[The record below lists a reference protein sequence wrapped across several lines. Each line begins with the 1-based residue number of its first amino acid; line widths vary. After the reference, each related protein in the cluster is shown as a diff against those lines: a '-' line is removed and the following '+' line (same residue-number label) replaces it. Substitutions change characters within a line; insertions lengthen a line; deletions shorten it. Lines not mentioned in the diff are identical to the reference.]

1 MVDPRRFTKRGRKEA
16 KMRLLYIVSKGTSDP
31 TLASVPLHIA
41 ANGSLEV
48 GQDVSVVLV
57 GEATDLVVG
66 DNAQMVEGVGVPPAR
81 ELLSKLRE
89 HEVPVYV

>member
-1 MVDPRRFTKRGRKEA
+1 MKFV
-16 KMRLLYIVSKGTSDP
+16 YIVSKGTEDA

-48 GQDVSVVLV
+48 GQEVSVVLA
-57 GEATDLVVG
+57 GDATELVIG
-66 DNAQMVEGVGVPPAR
+66 DNAEKVEGVGVPPMR

-89 HEVPVYV
+89 HQVPVYV

>member
-1 MVDPRRFTKRGRKEA
+1 
-16 KMRLLYIVSKGTSDP
+16 MRLLYIVTKGTDDY

-41 ANGSLEV
+41 VNGSLEI
-48 GQDVSVVLV
+48 GQEVSVVLA
-57 GEATDLVVG
+57 GDGTDLVIG
-66 DNAQMVEGVGVPPAR
+66 DNAERIEGVGVPPMR

>member
-1 MVDPRRFTKRGRKEA
+1 MQ
-16 KMRLLYIVSKGTSDP
+16 LLYIVTKGTGDA

-48 GQDVSVVLV
+48 GQEVSVVLA
-57 GEATDLVVG
+57 GDATDLIVD
-66 DNAQMVEGVGVPPAR
+66 DNAQRVEGVGVPPMR
-81 ELLSKLRE
+81 DLLGKLEE

>member
-1 MVDPRRFTKRGRKEA
+1 
-16 KMRLLYIVSKGTSDP
+16 MRLLYIVCKGMNDP

-48 GQDVSVVLV
+48 GQEVSVVLA
-57 GEATDLVVG
+57 GDATDLVIG
-66 DNAQMVEGVGVPPAR
+66 ENAQRMEGVGVPPMR

-89 HEVPVYV
+89 HQVPVYV